1 MYMSKKKSNAC
12 HTHYFFHLLYFQ
24 LLYNQVYSC
33 IQQISKLWSLF
44 LLDPHT
50 DCSVLIVCTPPLPS
64 PSADERVEPLTT
76 FSKRGPWHDLKGRGL
91 YLSMGGVLYGIGGT
105 AISMHARVELR
116 CMLVSCTYHTP
127 KVGLRGKKCLPV
139 TDKQ

>member
-1 MYMSKKKSNAC
+1 MSKKKSNAS

-24 LLYNQVYSC
+24 LLYEQVYSC

-50 DCSVLIVCTPPLPS
+50 DCSVLIVCTPPCLPLLLMKGLS
-64 PSADERVEPLTT
+64 LLPHFQKE
-76 FSKRGPWHDLKGRGL
+76 DLDMTLREGGFTCQWG
-91 YLSMGGVLYGIGGT
+91 GGVLYGIGGT

>member
-1 MYMSKKKSNAC
+1 MSY
-12 HTHYFFHLLYFQ
+12 TLFFSSFVFSTSVQPGVQ
-24 LLYNQVYSC
+24 LHPANLKALEPFS
-33 IQQISKLWSLF
+33 IGSPHRLFSAHSLH
-44 LLDPHT
+44 P
-50 DCSVLIVCTPPLPS
+50 PPLPS

-127 KVGLRGKKCLPV
+127 KVGLSGKKCLPV

>member
-1 MYMSKKKSNAC
+1 MSY
-12 HTHYFFHLLYFQ
+12 TLFFSSFVFSTSVQPGVQLHPANLKALEPFSIGSPHRLFSAHSLHPPPPCLPLLLMKGLSLLPHFQ
-24 LLYNQVYSC
+24 
-33 IQQISKLWSLF
+33 KED
-44 LLDPHT
+44 LDMT
-50 DCSVLIVCTPPLPS
+50 LREGGFTCQ
-64 PSADERVEPLTT
+64 
-76 FSKRGPWHDLKGRGL
+76 W
-91 YLSMGGVLYGIGGT
+91 GGVLYGIGGA